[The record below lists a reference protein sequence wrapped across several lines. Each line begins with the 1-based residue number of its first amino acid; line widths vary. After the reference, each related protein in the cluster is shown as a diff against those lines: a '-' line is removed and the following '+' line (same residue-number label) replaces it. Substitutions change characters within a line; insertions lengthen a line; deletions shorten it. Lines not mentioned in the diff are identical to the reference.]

1 MWNIRSIKFIA
12 VVVGMLGSTLKKL
25 MSCIE
30 EIAPSTALLQ
40 KIAVLRKALILR
52 FSIAYSVCRNGGGD
66 RGGKG
71 FQKLNR

>member
-52 FSIAYSVCRNGGGD
+52 KVFNCIFGL
-66 RGGKG
+66 
-71 FQKLNR
+71 QKWGWG

>member
-30 EIAPSTALLQ
+30 EIATSTALLQ
-40 KIAVLRKALILR
+40 KIAVLRKVLILR
-52 FSIAYSVCRNGGGD
+52 KVFNCIFGL
-66 RGGKG
+66 
-71 FQKLNR
+71 QKWGWG